1 MSKKKILIPK
11 GLIFLVLEDT
21 LTMREAVVNQLKKM
35 GFSGQIFEAE
45 KLAEAKDI
53 IKNEKIEFIISDWN
67 LPDGTGYDFLIEIR
81 ANPKYSKV
89 PFLMVTTENGIK
101 EVIDAIKE
109 GASNYLIKPWE
120 EVSFIE
126 KLLYAWE
133 KHQD

>member
-11 GLIFLVLEDT
+11 GLTFLVLEDT
-21 LTMREAVVNQLKKM
+21 ETMREAVVNQLKKM
-35 GFSGQIFEAE
+35 GFNGAIFEAE
-45 KLAEAKDI
+45 KVAEANEI
-53 IKNEKIEFIISDWN
+53 IKAETINFIISDWN
-67 LPDGTGYDFLIEIR
+67 LPDGTGFEFLKDIR
-81 ANPKYSKV
+81 NNPKYSDV

-133 KHQD
+133 KHQ

>member
-1 MSKKKILIPK
+1 MGTKKVLIPK
-11 GLIFLVLEDT
+11 SLSFLVLEDT

-35 GFSGQIFEAE
+35 GFTGKILEAE
-45 KLAEAKDI
+45 KVQEAKEI
-53 IKNEKIEFIISDWN
+53 LQKEEVSFIISDWN
-67 LPDGTGYDFLIEIR
+67 LPDGTGFEFLKEVRAESKYD
-81 ANPKYSKV
+81 NT

-133 KHQD
+133 KHHK

>member
-1 MSKKKILIPK
+1 MAKKKVLIPK
-11 GLIFLVLEDT
+11 GLTFLVLEDT

-35 GFSGQIFEAE
+35 CFSGPIFEAE
-45 KLAEAKDI
+45 KVSEAKDI
-53 IKNEKIEFIISDWN
+53 IKNEKIDFIVSDWN
-67 LPDGTGYDFLIEIR
+67 LPDGTGFEFLKDIR
-81 ANPKYSKV
+81 ANPKYSDV

-133 KHQD
+133 KHQE

>member
-1 MSKKKILIPK
+1 MGTKKVLIPK
-11 GLIFLVLEDT
+11 SLSFLVLEDT

-35 GFSGQIFEAE
+35 GFTGKILEAE
-45 KLAEAKDI
+45 KVQEAKEI
-53 IKNEKIEFIISDWN
+53 LKKEEVSFIISDWN
-67 LPDGTGYDFLIEIR
+67 LPDGTGFEFLKEVRAESKYD
-81 ANPKYSKV
+81 NT

-133 KHQD
+133 KHHK

>member
-1 MSKKKILIPK
+1 MGKKKILIPK
-11 GLIFLVLEDT
+11 GLTFLVLEDT

-35 GFSGQIFEAE
+35 GFSGAIFEAE
-45 KLAEAKDI
+45 KVSEAKEL
-53 IKNEKIEFIISDWN
+53 IKNEKIDFIVSDWN
-67 LPDGTGYDFLIEIR
+67 LPDGTGFEFLKEIR

>member
-1 MSKKKILIPK
+1 MATKKVLIPK
-11 GLIFLVLEDT
+11 NLTFLVLEDT
-21 LTMREAVVNQLKKM
+21 QTMREAVVNQLKKM
-35 GFSGQIFEAE
+35 GFVGEIFEAE
-45 KLAEAKDI
+45 KVSEAQSI
-53 IKNEKIEFIISDWN
+53 IESEKIDFIVSDWN
-67 LPDGTGYDFLIEIR
+67 LPDGTGFEFLKDIR
-81 ANPKYSKV
+81 SKSKYENI

-133 KHQD
+133 KHHK

>member
-1 MSKKKILIPK
+1 MATKKVLIPK
-11 GLIFLVLEDT
+11 GLSFLVLEDT
-21 LTMREAVVNQLKKM
+21 QTMREAVVQQLKKM
-35 GFSGQIFEAE
+35 GFVGNIFEAE
-45 KLAEAKDI
+45 KVSEAQEI
-53 IKNEKIEFIISDWN
+53 MNSEKIDFIVSDWN
-67 LPDGTGYDFLIEIR
+67 LPDGTGFEFLKDIR
-81 ANPKYSKV
+81 SKTQFEDI

-133 KHQD
+133 KHHK

>member
-1 MSKKKILIPK
+1 MAKKKILIPK
-11 GLIFLVLEDT
+11 GLTFLILEDT

-35 GFSGQIFEAE
+35 GFSGLIFEAE
-45 KLAEAKDI
+45 KVEEAKDI
-53 IKNEKIEFIISDWN
+53 IKNEKIDFIISDWN
-67 LPDGTGYDFLIEIR
+67 LPDGTGFDFLKEIR
-81 ANPKYSKV
+81 LNPKYTSV

-133 KHQD
+133 KHQG